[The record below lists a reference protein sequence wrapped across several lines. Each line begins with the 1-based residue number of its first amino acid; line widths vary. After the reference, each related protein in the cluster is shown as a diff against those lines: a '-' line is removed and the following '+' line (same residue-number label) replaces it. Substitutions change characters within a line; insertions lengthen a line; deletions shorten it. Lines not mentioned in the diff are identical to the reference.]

1 MYHITKED
9 ELYYITRG
17 DMCSAMY
24 IVVKGQIVVIQLD
37 TPKEHRGRGYARE
50 LLEELRDKSNCP
62 IRVISTETAVGYY
75 HKLNY
80 TQVAPNVFESL

>member
-1 MYHITKED
+1 MYSITKED
-9 ELYYITRG
+9 ELYHITKG

-24 IVVKGQIVVIQLD
+24 MEPDGKIVVIQLD

-62 IRVISTETAVGYY
+62 IRVISTETAGGYY

-80 TQVAPNVFESL
+80 TQVAPNVFESP